1 MILTPGQIQHNF
13 SPAVDHLAGRIVL
26 ITGAAGGIGAP
37 LVRACARHGATVI
50 MADRQVPAME
60 ALYDEL
66 TAAELPE
73 PVIYPVDLV
82 GASPA
87 DLETMADAIGEQF
100 ETLDAVVHLAAEFRG
115 LTQLEQLQPDR
126 WQQELQG
133 NLTAAHWVNQ
143 AVLALLK
150 TSDQP
155 RIVFT
160 LDDEHRVSKAYWG
173 AYGVSKLALHALASI
188 TASELESYGIKV
200 NAVQPPPT
208 DTPLRRKAYMAEDPS
223 RLTAPEDLAPAYL
236 YLLGAHDRLI
246 TGEVLRPHQ

>member
-1 MILTPGQIQHNF
+1 MILSPGKLDPGF
-13 SPAVDHLAGRIVL
+13 EPAVDHLAGRIVL

-60 ALYDEL
+60 SLYDEIL
-66 TAAELPE
+66 ADGLPE
-73 PVIYPVDLV
+73 PVIYPVDLT
-82 GASPA
+82 GASPG
-87 DLETMADAIGEQF
+87 DLEKMADAIGEQF
-100 ETLDAVVHLAAEFRG
+100 ETLDAVVHLAAEFKG
-115 LTQLEQLQPDR
+115 LAQLEQLRPDL
-126 WQQELQG
+126 WQQELQA

-160 LDDEHRVSKAYWG
+160 LDDEHRVCKAYWG
-173 AYGVSKLALHALASI
+173 AYGVSKIGLHALAAI

-200 NAVQPPPT
+200 NAIQPPPT
-208 DTPLRRKAYMAEDPS
+208 ATPLRSKAYMAEDPS
-223 RLTAPEDLAPAYL
+223 LLAQPEDLTDAYL
-236 YLLGAHDRLI
+236 YLLGAHDRLL
-246 TGEVLRPHQ
+246 TGEVFVPA